1 MKRGSAP
8 KWKGNRDMLGKKVT
22 MVVDRPIGS
31 VHPSYPETR
40 YQVNYGY
47 VPGVKAADG
56 EDQDAYLLGIDVPMA
71 VFTGTVIAVIHRL
84 DDVEDKWVVAPAGM
98 TFAKKEIEALVYF
111 QEQYFAHEIEM
122 EQAGR
127 TIETRRLVLKPAQ
140 IDFAGQCADF
150 YRRNA
155 RFLAEFEP
163 ERDAGFCE
171 KENQQMI
178 LLEEIVDIK
187 EKKAAPFYIF
197 TKENEAYLIG
207 KISLSNMIWGGF
219 CSCLIG
225 YKMDR
230 EFINRGYMTE
240 AVSAVVEY
248 GFEVLGLHRIE
259 ANVMPGNVR
268 SLRVLEKCGFVE
280 EGLSRRYLQVNGVW
294 EDHLHMA
301 VLNDAME

>member
-1 MKRGSAP
+1 MKRGGAP
-8 KWKGNRDMLGKKVT
+8 KWKGDRDMLGKKVT

-31 VHPSYPETR
+31 LHPSYPGTR

-56 EDQDAYLLGIDVPMA
+56 EDQDAYLLGIDIPMA
-71 VFTGTVIAVIHRL
+71 VFTGTVIAVIRRL
-84 DDVEDKWVVAPAGM
+84 DDVEDKWVVAPSGM
-98 TFAKKEIEALVYF
+98 TFTKKEIEALVYF
-111 QEQYFAHEIEM
+111 QEQYFTHEIEM

-127 TIETRRLVLKPAQ
+127 TIETGRLVLKPAQ

-150 YRRNA
+150 YKRNA
-155 RFLAEFEP
+155 SFFAEFEP

-171 KENQQMI
+171 KESQQMI

-187 EKKAAPFYIF
+187 EKKAAHFYIF
-197 TKENEAYLIG
+197 TKENESYLIG

-219 CSCLIG
+219 CSCFLG
-225 YKMDR
+225 YKLDR
-230 EFINRGYMTE
+230 ELINRGYMTE
-240 AVSAVVEY
+240 AVSAVVKY

-280 EGLSRRYLQVNGVW
+280 EGLSRRYLQINGVW